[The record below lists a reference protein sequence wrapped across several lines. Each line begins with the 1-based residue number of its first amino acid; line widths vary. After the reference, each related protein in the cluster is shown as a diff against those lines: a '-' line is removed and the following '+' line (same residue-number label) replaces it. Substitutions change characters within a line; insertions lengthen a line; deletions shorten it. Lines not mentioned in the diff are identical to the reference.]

1 MKRRF
6 FQIGSLLISN
16 SYFGSFFY
24 NNIYQGWFKG
34 VCIPFMNCY
43 GCPLAMVSCPIGTLQ
58 HFVILKAI
66 PFLLIGFLGT
76 IGLVVGRMT
85 CGWLCP
91 FGFAQEMLYKIRT
104 PKLHPGRVF
113 SYTKYLSLIVL
124 TILVAFFVGEPWFC
138 KLCPAG
144 TLEAGIPIVLWNPSG
159 DIFTQGGPIVT
170 RIGVLFSV
178 KLLILFTLVLS
189 AIFIHQPFCRYACP
203 LGAIYSLFNRVSF
216 FRMRL
221 YAHRCGFFHEY
232 QDICPMEVNAQQNPN
247 DKDCIRCLECT
258 KCRSLA
264 FKPFW
269 RR

>member
-16 SYFGSFFY
+16 SYIGSVFY
-24 NNIYQGWFKG
+24 NKIYQGWFKG
-34 VCIPFMNCY
+34 ICIPFMNCY

-58 HFVILKAI
+58 HFVIIKAI
-66 PFLLIGFLGT
+66 PFLLIGFLGM

-113 SYTKYLSLIVL
+113 NYTKYLSLIVL

-144 TLEAGIPIVLWNPSG
+144 TLEAGIPLVLWNPSG
-159 DIFTQGGPIVT
+159 DIFVQGGPIVS
-170 RIGVLFSV
+170 RVGLLFHV
-178 KLLILFTLVLS
+178 KLLILSTLTLA

-203 LGAIYSLFNRVSF
+203 LGAIYSLFNKVSF

-221 YAHRCGFFHEY
+221 YAHKCGFFHEY